1 MRRLF
6 PLLLLLSLVARAD
19 DPSPEQLEA
28 LKERIRELT
37 SAQNQDLERR
47 DDLQAKLRDTE
58 KRIGT
63 LGREQRHLD
72 REVQDAEQR
81 LAETEQRQAELAA
94 EKKVQL
100 SWLARTVRA
109 SYQAGREER
118 IKLLLNQEDPER
130 VARLLRY
137 QEYFQRARRD
147 RLVNLEGEL
156 VDLRQVARE
165 VADARA
171 NLLDRRTALARH
183 RQELEAAGREREKAL
198 AALGQSLENRGGQL
212 NSLRADQQRLERLL
226 EQMRQAAE
234 QAARESAP
242 SGPSRPAARGGTPF
256 GKLAGGLP
264 WPVRGP
270 LLTSYNSRREGE
282 LRWTG
287 VILGV
292 DEGTPVQAVH
302 PGRVVFADWLRGF
315 GLLIILDHGDG
326 YLTLYGYNQSLL
338 RQVGDQV
345 ATGDVLSLAGR
356 SGGNSR
362 SALYFEIRHRG
373 KAVNPA
379 RWCDRRVTLPP
390 IARNN

>member
-1 MRRLF
+1 
-6 PLLLLLSLVARAD
+6 
-19 DPSPEQLEA
+19 
-28 LKERIRELT
+28 
-37 SAQNQDLERR
+37 
-47 DDLQAKLRDTE
+47 
-58 KRIGT
+58 
-63 LGREQRHLD
+63 
-72 REVQDAEQR
+72 
-81 LAETEQRQAELAA
+81 
-94 EKKVQL
+94 
-100 SWLARTVRA
+100 A

-118 IKLLLNQEDPER
+118 IKLLLNQEEPER

-171 NLLDRRTALARH
+171 DLLDRRTALARH

-212 NSLRADQQRLERLL
+212 SSLRADQQRLERLL

-234 QAARESAP
+234 QAARESPP
-242 SGPSRPAARGGTPF
+242 SGPSRPAAGGGTPF

-264 WPVRGP
+264 WPVHGP
-270 LLTSYNSRREGE
+270 VLTSYNSRREGE

-338 RQVGDQV
+338 RQVGDRV